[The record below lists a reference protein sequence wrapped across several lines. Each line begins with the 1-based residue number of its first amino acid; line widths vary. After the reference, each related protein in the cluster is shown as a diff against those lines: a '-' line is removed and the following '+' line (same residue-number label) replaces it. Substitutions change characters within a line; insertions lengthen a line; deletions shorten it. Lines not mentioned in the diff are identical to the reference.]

1 MITNIFSDI
10 SMHFYL
16 DIVSVEKRIFSGL
29 VNKIQVSG
37 SEGEMGI
44 YPGHTQL
51 LSIIKPGRIY
61 ISHKNTTEEFLYIS
75 GGILEIQP
83 SVVSI
88 LADIAIRGVDLD
100 RARILEAKKQAEE
113 RFKNQ
118 DKKIKKNDLLRQI
131 SQEIAKLRVLE
142 IMNKLK

>member
-1 MITNIFSDI
+1 M